1 MLFQIVLKLGQN
13 IPGSN
18 TLVVHRCPGLDPT
31 KITRSARHGSGTPL
45 DPTHLWIWIVIF
57 ETNESW
63 GPAAFENSVNL
74 QISIY
79 MQEPF
84 PSDYTELMGS
94 SGETQGER
102 EGQLE
107 PRWVNS
113 NQADP

>member
-1 MLFQIVLKLGQN
+1 MD
-13 IPGSN
+13 S
-18 TLVVHRCPGLDPT
+18 D
-31 KITRSARHGSGTPL
+31 
-45 DPTHLWIWIVIF
+45 F
-57 ETNESW
+57 ETDESR
-63 GPAAFENSVNL
+63 GHAACENAVNL

-84 PSDYTELMGS
+84 PSDYTELMGP
-94 SGETQGER
+94 SGETWGER